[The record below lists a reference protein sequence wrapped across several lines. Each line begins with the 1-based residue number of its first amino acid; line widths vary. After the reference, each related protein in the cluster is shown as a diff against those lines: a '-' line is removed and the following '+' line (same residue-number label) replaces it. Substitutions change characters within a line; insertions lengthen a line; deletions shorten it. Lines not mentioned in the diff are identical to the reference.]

1 MNRPIPD
8 GFSRVFRHQRVVWWI
23 FFVNLLLGLL
33 ASITPRTML
42 QPVLDKSLY
51 SQNFSQRFDLGVFL
65 EFLSK
70 PDISMTPWFA
80 GSFVVGLIFLLYMLF
95 LSGGV
100 LSAYHHDRKFT
111 RAQFF
116 EFCGEFFWR
125 MVRLLLCS
133 IIPFGIVFGL
143 LSGVNALSGKM
154 ASDAAN
160 EMQGFWFRV
169 FGTFV
174 VILMGLLVR
183 AWFDLAQAR
192 TVIDHVRGMFVLTF
206 RSLVLAL
213 RNLPRFIFMYLMIT
227 VIAAIA
233 IMATWYLWLSIPH
246 TSFGA
251 SWLLLEL
258 LSLLLIG
265 LRLWQRA
272 AMVIWYDNYAEL
284 HAPPV
289 LLPPT
294 PLPPPQFVEIERTM
308 VEGVPSERIPA
319 GVILPP
325 SPDPAEEPKP

>member
-1 MNRPIPD
+1 MNRAIPD
-8 GFSRVFRHQRVVWWI
+8 GFSLVFRHQRVVWWI

-42 QPVLDKSLY
+42 RPVLDKSLY
-51 SQNFSQRFDLGVFL
+51 SQNFSQRFDLGIFL

-80 GSFVVGLIFLLYMLF
+80 GSFVVGLIFLFYMLF

-111 RAQFF
+111 AGQFF

-133 IIPFGIVFGL
+133 VIPFGIVFGL
-143 LSGVNALSGKM
+143 LAGVNALSGKM
-154 ASDAAN
+154 ANDAAN
-160 EMQGFWFRV
+160 EMQGFRFQV
-169 FGTFV
+169 FGTLA
-174 VILMGLLVR
+174 VILMGLFVR

-206 RSLVLAL
+206 RSFVLAL
-213 RNLPRFIFMYLMIT
+213 RNLPRFIFMYGVIT

-233 IMATWYLWLSIPH
+233 IVATWYLWLSIPH
-246 TSFGA
+246 TAFGV

-265 LRLWQRA
+265 VRLWQRA
-272 AMVIWYDNYAEL
+272 AMVTWYDNYAKR

-294 PLPPPQFVEIERTM
+294 PLVPPQFVEIERTM
-308 VEGVPSERIPA
+308 VEVVPSEGIPA
-319 GVILPP
+319 EVVLPP
-325 SPDPAEEPKP
+325 SPDPTEEPKP